1 MPRPRWID
9 PVAMQI
15 RRVGATG
22 EEEVASGECGVMSQD
37 GEEKADSFRQGRGRR
52 DDSGGGALRPRRGR
66 QKQDGEINS
75 PLQRLGKGAGSPSGR
90 HKFRR
95 ALLNWE
101 GGPYL
106 AFALRGEYTQIS
118 L

>member
-52 DDSGGGALRPRRGR
+52 DDSGGGARGCRPQRVIAQRVR
-66 QKQDGEINS
+66 QGHS
-75 PLQRLGKGAGSPSGR
+75 TQRTKASAAEDKSKMAR
-90 HKFRR
+90 
-95 ALLNWE
+95 
-101 GGPYL
+101 
-106 AFALRGEYTQIS
+106 
-118 L
+118 